1 MKKKTAQVEFTFL
14 LDTIYYNID
23 AYRNHSKWQ
32 NRMDKMDILSKIEY
46 TVSDVERGTKKFSV
60 YAGQKRKKQYL
71 YDVIT

>member
-1 MKKKTAQVEFTFL
+1 MEFTFL

-32 NRMDKMDILSKIEY
+32 NRMDKMDILLKIEY

-60 YAGQKRKKQYL
+60 YAGQKHKKQYL